1 VAEGAQDAHSLELQ
15 TLAELGVVGAAL
27 LLTVLAGITR
37 AAARSVR
44 SATTRAATATTAATA
59 ATAATAGP
67 IAALVTYLAHSP
79 LDWDWQM
86 PAVTLIATALAGAV
100 IAAAAPTTAD
110 GDAQSASAMRG
121 ASRRK
126 IHTPNT
132 HTAA

>member
-1 VAEGAQDAHSLELQ
+1 VEWLRWRSVAEGAQDAHSLELQ

-27 LLTVLAGITR
+27 LLSVLAGI
-37 AAARSVR
+37 ALAARR
-44 SATTRAATATTAATA
+44 SLRAATATAP
-59 ATAATAGP
+59 AATAGL

-100 IAAAAPTTAD
+100 IAAAEPAAD
-110 GDAQSASAMRG
+110 DAQSASAMRG

-126 IHTPNT
+126 IHTANA

>member
-1 VAEGAQDAHSLELQ
+1 VF
-15 TLAELGVVGAAL
+15 
-27 LLTVLAGITR
+27 AGIAR
-37 AAARSVR
+37 AARRSLR
-44 SATTRAATATTAATA
+44 SPLAPVV
-59 ATAATAGP
+59 AGP

-100 IAAAAPTTAD
+100 IAAAEPAAD
-110 GDAQSASAMRG
+110 DDQSASAMRG

-126 IHTPNT
+126 IHTANA

>member
-1 VAEGAQDAHSLELQ
+1 VEWLRWRSVAEGAQDAHSLELQ

-27 LLTVLAGITR
+27 LLSVFAGIAR
-37 AAARSVR
+37 AARRSLR
-44 SATTRAATATTAATA
+44 SPLAPVV
-59 ATAATAGP
+59 AGP

-100 IAAAAPTTAD
+100 IAAAEPAAD
-110 GDAQSASAMRG
+110 DAQSASAMRG

-126 IHTPNT
+126 IHTANA

>member
-1 VAEGAQDAHSLELQ
+1 
-15 TLAELGVVGAAL
+15 
-27 LLTVLAGITR
+27 
-37 AAARSVR
+37 VR
-44 SATTRAATATTAATA
+44 SATTRAATA

-110 GDAQSASAMRG
+110 GDPQSASAMRG